1 MDKTSIFTEISHSPP
16 SRNQFRTPSSVL
28 LSSRKLSPTVLAS
41 SQKSNSTNSVND
53 LNAKQANFYSKYD
66 STEGVTTAVV
76 LGGFFVFVCLLVVY
90 KTKLKPLWKERIARR
105 QCSSP
110 NAHRSDLARSLTQP
124 GLHKETLAHVC
135 LSNLSYKY
143 HQHQHLLYL
152 QWRVLSCLLF
162 VDLSGNM
169 TKLII
174 KDFECI
180 PLQTLHNETC
190 ATLAD
195 DEIFYSDEFGN
206 FVFPIVQQEPGSCSC
221 PHR

>member
-53 LNAKQANFYSKYD
+53 LNAKQVNFYSKYD

-90 KTKLKPLWKERIARR
+90 KTKLKPLWKERTARR

-110 NAHRSDLARSLTQP
+110 TALRSDLNRSLPQT
-124 GLHKETLAHVC
+124 GLHKEISWLIFVC
-135 LSNLSYKY
+135 
-143 HQHQHLLYL
+143 
-152 QWRVLSCLLF
+152 
-162 VDLSGNM
+162 
-169 TKLII
+169 
-174 KDFECI
+174 
-180 PLQTLHNETC
+180 QT
-190 ATLAD
+190 
-195 DEIFYSDEFGN
+195 
-206 FVFPIVQQEPGSCSC
+206 
-221 PHR
+221 